1 MMRDRNNVF
10 KNIDWVLVL
19 IYFVLVIMGWVSV
32 YAAVYDPA
40 HHSIF
45 DLSQFYGKQ
54 ALWIATSVLLI
65 LVILMV
71 DMKFFTSFAYVIYGL
86 VMALLLVVLVIG
98 KEVAGA
104 KSWIQ
109 LGGFSL
115 QPAEFAKFA
124 TNLAL
129 AKYLSSIQLNLK
141 DFKQILRAGI
151 VIFAPAGLIFLQNDT
166 GSALVYS
173 AFILVLYREGFSG
186 NFLIFGFLLALL
198 FILTL
203 LVGKITMLIVVGV
216 IALILFLLMKKIRS
230 NILSLLGI
238 LVLVGGFI
246 FSIDYAFEN
255 VLQPHQKTRIE
266 VLLGKKTDYR
276 GAGYNV
282 HQSLIAIGSGGVT
295 GKGFLQGTQTKF
307 DFVPEQQTDFIFCTV
322 GEEWGFVGTAT
333 VVILFLFLLI
343 RLIIVAERQ
352 RSLFARIYG
361 YGVASILLF
370 HFTINIAMTIGLAP
384 VIGIPLPFFS
394 YGGSSL
400 WSFTILLFIFIK
412 MDSYRLELL

>member
-1 MMRDRNNVF
+1 MRDRNNVF

-19 IYFVLVIMGWVSV
+19 IYFALVIMGWVSV

-40 HHSIF
+40 HQSIF
-45 DLSQFYGKQ
+45 DLSQYYGKQ
-54 ALWIATSVLLI
+54 ALWIVTSVVLI
-65 LVILMV
+65 LVILMI

-86 VMALLLVVLVIG
+86 VMALLVVVLVIG
-98 KEVAGA
+98 KEVGGA

-109 LGGFSL
+109 LGSFAL

-141 DFKQILRAGI
+141 DFKQIIRAGI
-151 VIFAPAGLIFLQNDT
+151 IIFAPAGLIFLENDT
-166 GSALVYS
+166 GSALVYV

-186 NFLIFGFLLALL
+186 NILILGFVLALI

-203 LVGKITMLIVVGV
+203 LVGKITMLIVVSA
-216 IALILFLLMKKIRS
+216 IAFILFLLMKKIRG
-230 NILSLLGI
+230 NILTLFGI
-238 LVLVGGFI
+238 MVLVAGFI
-246 FSIDYAFEN
+246 YSIDYAFEN
-255 VLQPHQKTRIE
+255 VLQTHQKTRIE

-282 HQSLIAIGSGGVT
+282 HQSLIAIGSGGIT

-322 GEEWGFVGTAT
+322 GEEWGFMGTAV
-333 VVILFLFLLI
+333 VVILFMFLLI
-343 RLIIVAERQ
+343 RIIIVAERQ
-352 RSLFARIYG
+352 RSIFARIYG

-370 HFTINIAMTIGLAP
+370 HFTINVAMTIGLAP

>member
-1 MMRDRNNVF
+1 MRDRNSVF

-54 ALWIATSVLLI
+54 ALWIATSVVLI
-65 LVILMV
+65 LIILMI

-86 VMALLLVVLVIG
+86 VMVLLLVVLVIG

-141 DFKQILRAGI
+141 DFKQIIRAAI
-151 VIFAPAGLIFLQNDT
+151 IIFAPAGLIFLQNDT
-166 GSALVYS
+166 GSALVYV
-173 AFILVLYREGFSG
+173 AFVLVLYREGFSG
-186 NFLIFGFLLALL
+186 NILIFGFLLALL

-203 LVGKITMLIVVGV
+203 LVGKITMLIVIGI
-216 IALILFLLMKKIRS
+216 IALILFLLMKKVRS

-246 FSIDYAFEN
+246 YSIDYAFAN

-322 GEEWGFVGTAT
+322 GEEWGFLGTAT

-361 YGVASILLF
+361 YGVASILFF